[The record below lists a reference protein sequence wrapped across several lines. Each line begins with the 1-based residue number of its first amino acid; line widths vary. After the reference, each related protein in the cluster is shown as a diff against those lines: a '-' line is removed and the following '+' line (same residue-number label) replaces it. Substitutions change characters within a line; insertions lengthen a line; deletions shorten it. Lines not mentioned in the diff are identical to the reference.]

1 MTEVG
6 GLDKRN
12 QIQGK
17 AMRRVLFL
25 GYGRSE
31 TTLIDKISNLG
42 IEVVHSDKPMRAFRN
57 FDLVI
62 SFGYRH
68 IIPADVID
76 SSPCPLINLHISM
89 LPWNRGAHPIFWAF
103 FDNTPLGVTIHE
115 IDSGLD
121 TGPIVA
127 QREVELELGS
137 CTFKD
142 VHSRMIREIETLLI
156 DCFHE
161 IKLGIYES
169 RPQFGV
175 GSFHKAVDLPAEFS
189 GWGSVISDE
198 IKRLKG
204 LHDILS

>member
-1 MTEVG
+1 MTEIG
-6 GLDKRN
+6 ELDKRN
-12 QIQGK
+12 EIQGR

-25 GYGRSE
+25 GYGPSE
-31 TTLIDKISNLG
+31 TRLIDEISNLG
-42 IEVVHSDKPMRAFRN
+42 LEVVHSDQPMRSFSN

-68 IIPADVID
+68 II
-76 SSPCPLINLHISM
+76 SSELINSSQCPLINLHISM
-89 LPWNRGAHPIFWAF
+89 LPWNRGAHPIYWAF
-103 FDNTPLGVTIHE
+103 FDNTPLGVTVHE

-127 QREVELELGS
+127 QREVVLELVS
-137 CTFKD
+137 STFKD
-142 VHSRMIREIETLLI
+142 VHSRMIREVETLLM
-156 DCFHE
+156 DCFDE
-161 IKLGIYES
+161 IVLGIYES

-175 GSFHKAVDLPAEFS
+175 GSFHKAVDLPTEFS

-204 LHDILS
+204 LTKIS